1 MQPTWGLVRRVVLL
15 MFIGWLAAQASDVRP
30 SGPVSLG
37 FSQRCVSAVMVDGR
51 NPETVYA
58 AVAHDKDFGGVFVSR
73 DSGAHWSQ
81 ISLGLGGED
90 VLALS
95 QDNTGQLYAG
105 TKRGL
110 FRYYNQK
117 KFWVRIFPMRRS
129 QSFEVAAMDVSGGS
143 WVLAGA
149 QGMAHSS
156 NRGRS
161 WVQQTVEG
169 EQQFLAVE
177 TGNTV
182 MVAATPDVLLASNDG
197 GRKWD
202 SLELPAVSQIR
213 SVALDN
219 NQQIWLASPQ
229 GVFYRDEVG
238 NWEKAEGVPEA
249 PSVLTWD
256 SAGRRMLAVIHSSII
271 LESADGEHWERL
283 MATNS
288 PVQALV
294 ATRQRLFVGT
304 EQDGMLGL
312 ERQNSGDVSAKLGKR
327 SNGN

>member
-1 MQPTWGLVRRVVLL
+1 MASTWGLVRRVVLL

-37 FSQRCVSAVMVDGR
+37 FSQRRVAAVMVDGH
-51 NPETVYA
+51 NPEIVYA
-58 AVAHDKDFGGVFVSR
+58 AVTHDKDFGGVFVSR

-81 ISLGLGGED
+81 MSLGLGNED
-90 VLALS
+90 VLSLG
-95 QDNTGQLYAG
+95 QDGAGQLYAG
-105 TKRGL
+105 TTRGL
-110 FRYYNQK
+110 FRYFSQK

-129 QSFEVAAMDVSGGS
+129 QSFEVAAMDLMGDN
-143 WVLAGA
+143 WMLAGA
-149 QGMAHSS
+149 QGLAHSS
-156 NRGRS
+156 SHGRS

-177 TGNTV
+177 TGNNI
-182 MVAATPDVLLASNDG
+182 MVAATPDVLLASSDG

-202 SLELPAVSQIR
+202 SLELPAISQIR

-238 NWEKAEGVPEA
+238 NWEKAEGVPEP
-249 PSVLTWD
+249 PSVLAWD
-256 SAGRRMLAVIHSSII
+256 AAGRRMLAVIHSSII

-283 MATNS
+283 MTSNS
-288 PVQALV
+288 PVRALV
-294 ATRQRLFVGT
+294 ATAQRLFVGT
-304 EQDGMLGL
+304 EHDGMLAL
-312 ERQNSGDVSAKLGKR
+312 ERQNTGDVSAKLGKR
-327 SNGN
+327 TNGN